1 MEYKFFYLC
10 FHFPALYDPTSNTRR
25 SLSQPKPC
33 RQSVL
38 HRPKTERLLGAIPI
52 PRSLARFPSNN
63 RLDCVSFFFSLSRAR
78 APRLSLATLP
88 ISPVLVLSLP
98 PFSFPRETPLPGR
111 FPFPLVRSETT
122 SGGRRPWPC
131 ATALGG
137 GQRDGAAGIAP
148 QRHPPARDDAGWG
161 GPCCWARDA
170 RR

>member
-10 FHFPALYDPTSNTRR
+10 FHFPALYDPTSNTKR

-33 RQSVL
+33 RQSFTGP
-38 HRPKTERLLGAIPI
+38 RQERFLGAIPI

-63 RLDCVSFFFSLSRAR
+63 RLDCVSFFFHCHVRGPHASLSR
-78 APRLSLATLP
+78 PFQS
-88 ISPVLVLSLP
+88 P
-98 PFSFPRETPLPGR
+98 PFSFSLSLR
-111 FPFPLVRSETT
+111 FLF
-122 SGGRRPWPC
+122 
-131 ATALGG
+131 
-137 GQRDGAAGIAP
+137 RDGAAGIAP